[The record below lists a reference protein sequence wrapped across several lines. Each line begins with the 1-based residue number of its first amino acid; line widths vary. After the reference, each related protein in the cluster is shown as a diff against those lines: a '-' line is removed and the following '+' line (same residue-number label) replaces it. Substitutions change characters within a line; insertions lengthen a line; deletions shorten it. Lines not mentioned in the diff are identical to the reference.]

1 LTKTVDANVLM
12 DIKVNFVKLK
22 LFVIRGMKKIPAKM
36 EDMQLDLFLLRIVVV
51 NVPMDILGITVR
63 TKLNAAL
70 C

>member
-1 LTKTVDANVLM
+1 MTKTVDANVLM
-12 DIKVNFVKLK
+12 DIKVNFVKFY